1 MAKKKKRVPLNI
13 KVDPKN
19 ITLREDTPSEPL
31 FEFQDPYWSNKENKH
46 IIAEIVYPDGR
57 KTVASIQD
65 TDGTNVDYNKIMEQ
79 FGEDFLD
86 ENTAERLKKRD
97 EHIKKR
103 LQRAE
108 TEATRAKQEQLFGA
122 KLQAFEIELV
132 KNSKNNT
139 LKKLIRKAKSPLE
152 VQALTA
158 ILMSKELIIQG
169 LVDEETSK

>member
-1 MAKKKKRVPLNI
+1 
-13 KVDPKN
+13 
-19 ITLREDTPSEPL
+19 
-31 FEFQDPYWSNKENKH
+31 
-46 IIAEIVYPDGR
+46 
-57 KTVASIQD
+57 
-65 TDGTNVDYNKIMEQ
+65 MEQ

-108 TEATRAKQEQLFGA
+108 TRAKQEQLFGA